1 MHSLRESPPALLE
14 RMRQATGE
22 ERSGNTLPPA
32 SDLDLEALDL
42 VAPTQVGGKDSEFF
56 TVLGHGA
63 SGYLDFPFL

>member
-1 MHSLRESPPALLE
+1 MHSMRGCPLAPLG

-42 VAPTQVGGKDSEFF
+42 VAPTQVGGKNPEFF
-56 TVLGHGA
+56 TVLGHGT